1 MFSKVLRLCVGD
13 INNWQLSK
21 TYLETIYRRNH
32 VFEQTMHQAIYSNH
46 VIYAKVISLKYN
58 NDDFLIRKCILLLRK
73 MHMNILDPTNIFTHS
88 N

>member
-32 VFEQTMHQAIYSNH
+32 VSEQTMHQAKYSNH
-46 VIYAKVISLKYN
+46 VLYTKVISLKSK
-58 NDDFLIRKCILLLRK
+58 NDDFLIGKCISYLQNE
-73 MHMNILDPTNIFTHS
+73 MGS
-88 N
+88 Y